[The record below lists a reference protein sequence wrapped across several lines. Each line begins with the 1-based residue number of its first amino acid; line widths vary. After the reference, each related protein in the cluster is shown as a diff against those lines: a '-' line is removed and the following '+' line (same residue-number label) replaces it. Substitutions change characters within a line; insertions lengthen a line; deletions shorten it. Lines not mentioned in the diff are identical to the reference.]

1 MLEAL
6 RKAGVTGLPDVGTR
20 DPISTET
27 EDVILDY
34 SDGDSIMQDASTVKT
49 SPISG
54 GASPV
59 DTANNP
65 SASITATSQLTKT
78 PTKTRKKTVTFA
90 EDTKPS
96 SGDTK
101 VSMSQNKAK
110 PRKEAIRLPFHD
122 SPPELVSERD
132 GAGKPHS
139 PPLIPA
145 GESPE
150 DASMRSQMLQYSMN
164 EVGAI
169 VAEMDID
176 ESDSYTSYSDDEE
189 NEDEYDSSIDD
200 HEDEYGRTKRPVMD
214 DNYRK
219 QMQELE
225 KKLSARMVENLGPS
239 PKLPTKN
246 IAGGPM
252 NAEQAI
258 YSRVESVPLDF
269 SPPNKTVRFPPEL
282 DVSDTGPA
290 KNAKEAK
297 LKENLP
303 VRPIADTIVERSAPT
318 FVPTTAIPA
327 KKLSKFKAVR
337 KGPSPISADQDP
349 SSQTLPNIPTTS
361 FQTTLPTGLDGLTHV
376 GTIVERSATLDLA
389 SAVPPEPDDLD
400 PILQQQEIAAEYYK
414 LRNRQIQREGGY
426 QKMKQESEEMDEDD
440 MIEEDD
446 EGNDKRISLFKKARM
461 GKLSRRDVNI

>member
-20 DPISTET
+20 GPISAKT

-34 SDGDSIMQDASTVKT
+34 SNGDSLIQDTSTVET
-49 SPISG
+49 SPASG
-54 GASPV
+54 DASPV
-59 DTANNP
+59 DTANDP
-65 SASITATSQLTKT
+65 PASIIETSQLTKT

-101 VSMSQNKAK
+101 VSTSQNKVK

-122 SPPELVSERD
+122 SPPEFISEKD
-132 GAGKPHS
+132 EPGKPHS
-139 PPLIPA
+139 PTLIPV

-176 ESDSYTSYSDDEE
+176 ESDSYTSCSDDEE
-189 NEDEYDSSIDD
+189 NEDEYDSSIDED
-200 HEDEYGRTKRPVMD
+200 EDEYGRTKRPVID

-225 KKLSARMVENLGPS
+225 KKLNARMVENLGPS
-239 PKLPTKN
+239 PMLPTKN
-246 IAGGPM
+246 IAGGPV

-258 YSRVESVPLDF
+258 HSRVESVSLDL
-269 SPPNKTVRFPPEL
+269 SPPNKTVRFAPEVE
-282 DVSDTGPA
+282 VSDARPA
-290 KNAKEAK
+290 KHTKEAK

-303 VRPIADTIVERSAPT
+303 VRPIADTIVERSAQT
-318 FVPTTAIPA
+318 SMPTTAVPA
-327 KKLSKFKAVR
+327 KKFSKFKAVR
-337 KGPSPISADQDP
+337 KGPSPISADQDL
-349 SSQTLPNIPTTS
+349 SSQTIPNIPTTS
-361 FQTTLPTGLDGLTHV
+361 SQTTLPTGSNGVTHV
-376 GTIVERSATLDLA
+376 RTIVERPPTLDLV

-400 PILQQQEIAAEYYK
+400 PLLHQREIAAEYYK

-426 QKMKQESEEMDEDD
+426 QKMREESEEMDEDD
-440 MIEEDD
+440 MMEED
-446 EGNDKRISLFKKARM
+446 EAGNGKKVSLFRKARM
-461 GKLSRRDVNI
+461 GKLGGRDVSV